1 MASAGVVRRAVFWAT
16 ALMLLAVAGCSGSP
30 SEPEPTFRPQPA
42 PADGFDVGTLTLG
55 VLVDLSGPAAEA
67 DRAALAGVRAYWA
80 GVNARGGV
88 AQLYSVEL
96 SVRDLGDVEAAA
108 AALEG
113 WDIAALA
120 YVSAGVD
127 TAEFT
132 RPRRTSSGAPSEVPS
147 DVSLT
152 HLPLPAVP
160 AVATLGGEDLAWVL
174 TSTTPV
180 ELTTVALLDRFRASG
195 PGATWCVVVDG
206 SHLGSQV
213 AAAAHVAG
221 AARET
226 VPAMLDLDVGEI
238 EVLDLSASVFD
249 VADAVADRRCRY
261 VLVEVAEPRA
271 TGVLEQLPPNL
282 TVVRR
287 ATLAGELELP
297 AQVELFIDPAPPWT
311 AGQSAVMD
319 AFAAD
324 WASFASGSQPVSGTR
339 AGWLSQLRL
348 HALLEDAFAGG
359 DVSRELL
366 VELSGLV
373 EPVDPDRNTLP
384 GVARLGM
391 DISEPVGGGPLR
403 TLRLYGRSDV
413 GADASGLRQVLLYD
427 ATRFVEELR
436 DRLSTRG

>member
-1 MASAGVVRRAVFWAT
+1 M
-16 ALMLLAVAGCSGSP
+16 
-30 SEPEPTFRPQPA
+30 
-42 PADGFDVGTLTLG
+42 G
-55 VLVDLSGPAAEA
+55 VLVDLSGPGAGA
-67 DRAALAGVRAYWA
+67 DRAALAGVQAYWA

-96 SVRDLGDVEAAA
+96 SVRDLGNVEAAA

-127 TAEFT
+127 TVELT
-132 RPRRTSSGAPSEVPS
+132 RPRRTSSGTPSEVPS

-152 HLPLPAVP
+152 NLPLPAVP

-195 PGATWCVVVDG
+195 PGATWCVVLDG
-206 SHLGSQV
+206 SHLGRQV

-249 VADAVADRRCRY
+249 IADAVADRRCRY

-287 ATLAGELELP
+287 ATLAAELELP
-297 AQVELFIDPAPPWT
+297 TQVELFIDPAPPWT

-324 WASFASGSQPVSGTR
+324 WASFAAGTQPVSGSQPVSGTQPDSRTQPDSGTR

-348 HALLEDAFAGG
+348 HALLEDAIAGG

-366 VELSGLV
+366 VELSGLI

-384 GVARLGM
+384 GVPRLGM

-413 GADASGLRQVLLYD
+413 GADARGLRQVLLYD